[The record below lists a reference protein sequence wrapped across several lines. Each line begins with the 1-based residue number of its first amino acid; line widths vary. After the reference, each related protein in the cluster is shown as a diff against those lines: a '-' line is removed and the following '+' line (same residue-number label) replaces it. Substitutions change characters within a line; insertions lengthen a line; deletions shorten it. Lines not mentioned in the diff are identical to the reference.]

1 MKKMFIS
8 YCHEDVNAVKSF
20 MQLLPLNTFDLWMD
34 EKNITVGSNYTT
46 KIFNAIHDSD
56 FYVVF
61 ISAHSVNSS
70 WVEAEI
76 DFALQQKIDGNKL
89 IIIPVRLDE
98 TEIPVPLSN
107 IHHIINAQPS
117 IGKAAREL
125 ADKCSENTKA
135 VYSTSNFE
143 IASVA
148 FEIAEKTDVEIG
160 PFIAGLTEDDLEI
173 CKQHLL
179 TSIRKKAAGI
189 LMNFVSVSDFDFLS
203 PVPRFKN
210 GMYEEDSRKVSGST
224 AGSICEKVR
233 IEATVFNPDE
243 EKVYRLLKDRLK
255 ILKVNAISFG
265 ISVHLEDGEEFID
278 VGRRCLQKIQDNYT
292 ILSYDN
298 IEGARVELGDDFY
311 LALLVTEDILK
322 IKLTTKYDFQFVE
335 KIKAFSISDFVTD
348 LLA

>member
-20 MQLLPLNTFDLWMD
+20 ALQLSLNTFDLWID
-34 EKNITVGSNYTT
+34 EKNIPVGSNYTT
-46 KIFNAIHDSD
+46 QILKAIHDSD

-61 ISAHSVNSS
+61 ISAHSVKSS
-70 WVEAEI
+70 WVNAEI
-76 DFALQQKIDGNKL
+76 DFALRQKIEGNKL
-89 IIIPVRLDE
+89 TIIPVRLDE
-98 TEIPVPLSN
+98 TEIPVTLSN
-107 IHHIINAQPS
+107 IDYFDARFS
-117 IGKAAREL
+117 IGDAALEL
-125 ADKCSENTKA
+125 VKKYSANNQA
-135 VYSTSNFE
+135 VYSTSHFE
-143 IASVA
+143 IVSVA
-148 FEIAEKTDVEIG
+148 FEIAEKTDVQIG
-160 PFIAGLTEDDLEI
+160 PFIEGLTTDDLEI
-173 CKQHLL
+173 CKQQLL

-224 AGSICEKVR
+224 VGSVCEKVR

-243 EKVYRLLKDRLK
+243 EKVYRLLKDRLE

-265 ISVHLEDGEEFID
+265 ISVQLEDGEEFID
-278 VGRRCLQKIQDNYT
+278 VGRRCLQKIQDSYT

-298 IEGARVELGDDFY
+298 VEGARVELDDDFY